1 MVLICTYL
9 YICIGP
15 AAYSAEDHCNYSFGQ
30 ASHTAEYLREQ
41 VTAVGHTL
49 VLFAALLLVFA
60 LLLGRG
66 VLVLLVLGDKA
77 VHVRLG
83 LGELHL
89 IHALA
94 RVPMQEGLT
103 AEHGSELLCDALH
116 HFLHACRVADEAD
129 RHLEPLGPH

>member
-49 VLFAALLLVFA
+49 VLFAPLLR
-60 LLLGRG
+60 RG
-66 VLVLLVLGDKA
+66 VLVLLVLRDKV

-89 IHALA
+89 IHALTG
-94 RVPMQEGLT
+94 VPVEERLA
-103 AEHGSELLCDALH
+103 AEHGRELLRDALPG
-116 HFLHACRVADEAD
+116 L
-129 RHLEPLGPH
+129 LPM